1 MKDLAIIISEKV
13 SIKHAVLQIRD
24 ICTLEWIFNIP
35 LTLVVLPMFFRNII
49 SKLYSAHIQLYF
61 LVSGFCIGA
70 LSFMI
75 APNISFHELSAAILI
90 VGAGLEGKIPASYL
104 LVFYF
109 FKENKETK
117 PKLHF

>member
-1 MKDLAIIISEKV
+1 
-13 SIKHAVLQIRD
+13 
-24 ICTLEWIFNIP
+24 
-35 LTLVVLPMFFRNII
+35 
-49 SKLYSAHIQLYF
+49 
-61 LVSGFCIGA
+61 
-70 LSFMI
+70 MI